1 MPTNQNIL
9 LTDTVGFIRKLPH
22 GLVEA
27 FKATLE
33 DTAQAEL
40 YLHVVD
46 VSHPAWE
53 EQMEVTD
60 TTVGSI
66 ENPGVQTLYVFNK
79 IDRMAPPLLN
89 GLRQRFPDAA
99 FVSAAEGT
107 GIDELRERIDSFF
120 YGRNVRVEVKLSAGD
135 GKTISLVRGLLHDAL
150 NTYEDDLCVL
160 TGTIEAKLMGRL
172 EAIPGTDVRYV
183 L

>member
-1 MPTNQNIL
+1 L
-9 LTDTVGFIRKLPH
+9 LIDTVGFIRKLPDH
-22 GLVEA
+22 LKTS

-40 YLHVVD
+40 YIHVVD

-53 EQMEVTD
+53 DQMEVAD
-60 TTVGSI
+60 ATVRSI
-66 ENPGVQTLYVFNK
+66 DNPGVQTLYVFNK
-79 IDRMAPPLLN
+79 IDRVAPAIMD
-89 GLRQRFPDAA
+89 GLHQRFPDAA

-107 GIDELRERIDSFF
+107 GIDELRERIDTFF

-135 GKTISLVRGLLHDAL
+135 GKTISLVRGLLHDAH
-150 NTYEDDLCVL
+150 NSYENDLCVL
-160 TGTIEAKLMGRL
+160 SGTIEMKLMGRL
-172 EAIPGTDVRYV
+172 EAIPGTSVRYV